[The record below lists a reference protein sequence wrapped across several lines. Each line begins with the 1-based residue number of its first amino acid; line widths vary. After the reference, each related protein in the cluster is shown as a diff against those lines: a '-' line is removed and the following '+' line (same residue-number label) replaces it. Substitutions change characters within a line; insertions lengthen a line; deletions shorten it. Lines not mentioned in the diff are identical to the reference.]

1 MGLTE
6 AEVTTE
12 QATMDQMEVT
22 MAPMEAIMAQTEAT
36 KVQTEATKALTETTK
51 DQAEVTTETLI
62 SVLPS
67 TSVPKVMETVNR
79 TKTVS
84 QAYFVERITA
94 RVSLAESRL
103 QELPGREKTTA
114 APTTRSTAI
123 LRT

>member
-1 MGLTE
+1 M
-6 AEVTTE
+6 A
-12 QATMDQMEVT
+12 QMEET
-22 MAPMEAIMAQTEAT
+22 MAQTEAT
-36 KVQTEATKALTETTK
+36 KVQTEATMAQTEATK
-51 DQAEVTTETLI
+51 DQAELTTETLI

-79 TKTVS
+79 TKTVA

-103 QELPGREKTTA
+103 QGLPGREKTNA

-123 LRT
+123 PRT